1 MRLLTSSMLS
11 CSVMLSGCASPP
23 ICPGPEVV
31 EVERVRYI
39 PVPPNL
45 TAYSDPVEV
54 DVVTNGDLLEAYKA
68 WRAAAEERAR
78 LLDEVARLR

>member
-1 MRLLTSSMLS
+1 MHKLAILS
-11 CSVMLSGCASPP
+11 AVAITGCAAP
-23 ICPGPEVV
+23 CPGPEVV

-39 PVPPNL
+39 PVPANL